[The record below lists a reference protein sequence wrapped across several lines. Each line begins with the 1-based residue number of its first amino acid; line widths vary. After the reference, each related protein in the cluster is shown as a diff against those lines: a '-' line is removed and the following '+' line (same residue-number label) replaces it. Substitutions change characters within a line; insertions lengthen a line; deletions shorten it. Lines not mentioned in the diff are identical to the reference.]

1 MNQTSFVNFESVE
14 KKYMSMLRKRITSS
28 ESKTDLAKNFSCTVS
43 SFLNNVLDDEPAVYE
58 NDIIFK
64 PDSGKKY
71 MLSTK
76 LKKSEHF
83 LNTWNN
89 SNLPHFMSKAADSAY
104 HRYLHLDKHTE
115 KTEKKIRQNT
125 GKKS

>member
-14 KKYMSMLRKRITSS
+14 KKYMSILRKKITTS
-28 ESKTDLAKNFSCTVS
+28 ENKTDLAKIFSCTVS
-43 SFLNNVLDDEPAVYE
+43 SFLNNVLEDEPSVYE

-71 MLSTK
+71 IFSTK
-76 LKKSEHF
+76 LKQSEHF

-89 SNLPHFMSKAADSAY
+89 SNLPHFMKKAADSAY
-104 HRYLHLDKHTE
+104 HRYLHLNKHTE

-125 GKKS
+125 VKK